1 MTHKTSYA
9 PAFAGSILQMPS
21 IVKSGWL
28 HAETYSGL
36 PKHYHPSIEV
46 ILITKGSAHIE
57 IDGKHLYARE
67 NDLLIYPARH
77 THFDEFFSNS
87 GSGVENYFIR
97 ISGLQLR
104 GLPGDCIL
112 PPGTSPVVPT
122 GPFSDELLKLFQLIY
137 RECTLRQP
145 GCSTIVNRAVLSVLL
160 IILRISER
168 ERLEEMDEARIFC
181 CQALEYIRQNFRN
194 NNIKVSDIAKAL
206 AVSHSHLT
214 HVFSRELHLSP
225 IKYINFLRI
234 SEAKQMLLFTK
245 QDVHRISKAV
255 GYGRYAVFLNH
266 FRNQTGMSPEEYRG
280 RYNLSSEEDYGDH
293 IELA

>member
-1 MTHKTSYA
+1 MTHESSYA

-28 HAETYSGL
+28 HAEAYSGL

-57 IDGKHLYARE
+57 IDGRHLYARE
-67 NDLLIYPARH
+67 RDLLIYPARY

-87 GSGVENYFIR
+87 GSGIENYFIR

-104 GLPGDCIL
+104 GLPVDCIM
-112 PPGTSPVVPT
+112 PPSTSPVLPAE
-122 GPFSDELLKLFQLIY
+122 PFSEELLKLFQLIY

-145 GCSTIVNRAVLSVLL
+145 GCSTIVNRAVLGILL

-168 ERLEEMDEARIFC
+168 ERSDEMDASRIFC
-181 CQALEYIRQNFRN
+181 CHALEYIRQNFRN
-194 NNIKVSDIAKAL
+194 DIKVSDIAKAL

-214 HVFSRELHLSP
+214 HIFSRELHLSP
-225 IKYINFLRI
+225 ARYIDFLRI

-245 QDVHRISKAV
+245 QDVHRISKTV
-255 GYGRYAVFLNH
+255 GYGRYAVFANH
-266 FRNQTGMSPEEYRG
+266 FRNLTGMSPEEYRR
-280 RYNLSSEEDYGDH
+280 RYNLSSEEDFGDH